1 MQPCTVQK
9 VQFPWTVTMYFS
21 IHITVT
27 LEILSAPSC
36 MCIFF
41 RFLCRPNCQGMSMKL
56 VC

>member
-41 RFLCRPNCQGMSMKL
+41 SDFFAGLIVKECQ
-56 VC
+56 